1 MRSPFTVESDT
12 QIASESGEWEEA
24 LGTESV
30 FEAAGDP
37 ELSFEEEFEIEDTAA
52 LRAGREEIP
61 RVQLLSGHRATG
73 PALILSWNDMPA
85 GVRAVDVVVHLHGYA
100 LCPADP
106 SNPWPKI
113 TSGGLDWRGTKG
125 SDRSLGRVRPTL
137 GILPRGHLFGGK
149 TGAGYRFPALVTKT
163 GLRQLIDLGLARLA
177 SRLSVASLAQGRLIL
192 TAHSGGGAALLG
204 MLRYNDPQEI
214 HIFDGLYQDPAMLIR
229 WAKSRIARD
238 QNALTAAAQT
248 VESYMAN
255 QGGALRVLYRPGTA
269 TEGFSRAVERALA
282 AVIPPRSELRK
293 WYRVDRTSVG
303 HCLIPRTYGW
313 RFLADARSST
323 NGAATSPR
331 SLGREEFDLEEEA
344 ATCRFGFTP
353 RAVES
358 SGGGRVTVK
367 TPPPRVVN
375 VPGVYRPIPLHPL
388 AAEAWK
394 ALVAAARAEGHRH
407 PLLLPTSGF
416 RDPQRQRKLWER
428 ALVKYGSAKEARK
441 WVAPPGGSAHQSGR
455 AIDFYLGSQN
465 SSSNVSTLR
474 GLPAYRWLAQN
485 AVCFGFYPYE
495 REPWHWE
502 YNPPAGGAGGTNPE
516 LETSEDFEWEEESWA
531 SQYAPDVQQAIAMG
545 GAVWPLALQ
554 RAIKSGIRDSGKLAN
569 IAFFMHHPERDG
581 RPISTNEPDADDLI
595 TLWKFFRE
603 EARKMLAY
611 TPSSSSSSSY
621 SVTPGQEY
629 GGKWRSTRPP
639 GLSAD
644 ARQTGADSSAL
655 ADVRAFAGTQG
666 LGETFV
672 KTVAQMAKTE
682 SGARYALP
690 ANNFNANPPSLRPPG
705 KAFITAWGVFQFNRD
720 AWTCLFSESERNT
733 RPSYIANGT
742 AGCSGCAGSGG
753 CVMPWD
759 CTPAEEIQK
768 PILLWAQLY
777 RQVRAAGGAD
787 GDAAGAIRLFH
798 ISPAAKK
805 AWQRRAAA
813 SGFAHAWQTE
823 PNLARVR
830 AFLQK
835 AGVALPGSMPA
846 QELEAEEFEW
856 EEESWSSQ
864 YPADVR
870 QAIAMGGAVWP
881 LALQRAIKSGIRD
894 SGKLANIAFF
904 MHQPER
910 DGRPISANEPG
921 ASDLIALWKFFRDEA
936 KKMLSQVAPASKPAS
951 SGSCR
956 TTIPQ
961 VNTLMPE
968 SAPGLEAK
976 KPSSHRY
983 GLAEAI
989 AALTEIG
996 RRWQAAHPSGPLVRI
1011 RDISRCG
1018 GGKFPP
1024 HDSHRMGIDVD
1035 IGLMRN
1041 DGRTAAVNHRMQPSK
1056 YSQELTQEMVDTIRA
1071 NGLLGVHRI
1080 WFSDKGVR
1088 NVTHDTS
1095 HNDHVHVRFCLP
1107 AHYDLAAMKRAAF
1120 PGGTRGT
1127 FAACTS

>member
-1 MRSPFTVESDT
+1 MRSPFTIESDT

-30 FEAAGDP
+30 FEAADDP

-100 LCPADP
+100 LCPADQ

-113 TSGGLDWRGTKG
+113 TSGGLDWRDPKG

-149 TGAGYRFPALVTKT
+149 TGAGFRFPALVTKT

-204 MLRYNDPQEI
+204 MLRYNDPQEV

-255 QGGALRVLYRPGTA
+255 HGGALRVLYRPGTA

-282 AVIPPRSELRK
+282 AVIPSRSELRK
-293 WYRVDRTSVG
+293 WYRVERTSVS

-313 RFLADARSST
+313 RFLADARSFT

-331 SLGREEFDLEEEA
+331 SLGREEFDPEEKA

-394 ALVAAARAEGHRH
+394 ALVAAARAAGHRH

-428 ALVKYGSAKEARK
+428 ALVKYRSAKEARK

-455 AIDFYLGSQN
+455 AIDFYLGGQN

-485 AVCFGFYPYE
+485 AICFGFYPYE

-502 YNPPAGGAGGTNPE
+502 YNPPAGGGGETNPE
-516 LETSEDFEWEEESWA
+516 LETSEEFEWEEESWA
-531 SQYAPDVQQAIAMG
+531 SQY
-545 GAVWPLALQ
+545 
-554 RAIKSGIRDSGKLAN
+554 
-569 IAFFMHHPERDG
+569 
-581 RPISTNEPDADDLI
+581 
-595 TLWKFFRE
+595 
-603 EARKMLAY
+603 
-611 TPSSSSSSSY
+611 
-621 SVTPGQEY
+621 
-629 GGKWRSTRPP
+629 PP
-639 GLSAD
+639 
-644 ARQTGADSSAL
+644 
-655 ADVRAFAGTQG
+655 
-666 LGETFV
+666 
-672 KTVAQMAKTE
+672 
-682 SGARYALP
+682 
-690 ANNFNANPPSLRPPG
+690 
-705 KAFITAWGVFQFNRD
+705 
-720 AWTCLFSESERNT
+720 
-733 RPSYIANGT
+733 
-742 AGCSGCAGSGG
+742 
-753 CVMPWD
+753 
-759 CTPAEEIQK
+759 
-768 PILLWAQLY
+768 
-777 RQVRAAGGAD
+777 
-787 GDAAGAIRLFH
+787 
-798 ISPAAKK
+798 
-805 AWQRRAAA
+805 
-813 SGFAHAWQTE
+813 
-823 PNLARVR
+823 
-830 AFLQK
+830 
-835 AGVALPGSMPA
+835 
-846 QELEAEEFEW
+846 
-856 EEESWSSQ
+856 
-864 YPADVR
+864 DVR

-894 SGKLANIAFF
+894 SIKLANIAFF
-904 MHQPER
+904 MHHPER

-921 ASDLIALWKFFRDEA
+921 AGDLIALWKFFRDEA
-936 KKMLSQVAPASKPAS
+936 KKMLSPAVPASTPAS

-976 KPSSHRY
+976 KPESHRF
-983 GLAEAI
+983 GLPETI

-1107 AHYDLAAMKRAAF
+1107 AHYDLAAMKQAAF
-1120 PGGTRGT
+1120 TGGTRGT